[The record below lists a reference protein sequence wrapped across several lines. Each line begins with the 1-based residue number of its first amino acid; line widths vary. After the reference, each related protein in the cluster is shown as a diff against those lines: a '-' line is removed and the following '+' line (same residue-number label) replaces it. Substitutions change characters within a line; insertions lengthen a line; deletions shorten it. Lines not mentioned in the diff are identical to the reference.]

1 MSRGAL
7 KLLAILL
14 MAGNHIAQVFL
25 SPDTVSYHLLLTL
38 GYATAP
44 LMCAF
49 LSDGFIYTHHRKTYG
64 IRLLIFALV
73 SELPF
78 YLAFGRTGNMGW
90 TLLLS
95 YLCLVFWERKTEW
108 ACIPLIL
115 LTGWTD
121 WSFLAP
127 VFTLMVYGAKE
138 DKGQEALVFLYGTF
152 LFALICAANGEPM
165 LHASG
170 FFLAGILRVLCY
182 NGEKGNVP
190 GSLFY
195 LFYPVHLFVFGL
207 LAR

>member
-1 MSRGAL
+1 
-7 KLLAILL
+7 
-14 MAGNHIAQVFL
+14 
-25 SPDTVSYHLLLTL
+25 
-38 GYATAP
+38 
-44 LMCAF
+44 MCAF
-49 LSDGFIYTHHRKTYG
+49 LSDGFIYTHDRKAYG

-138 DKGQEALVFLYGTF
+138 DKGREALVFLYGTF

-170 FFLAGILRVLCY
+170 FFLAGILRILCY
-182 NGEKGNVP
+182 SGEKGNVP

-207 LAR
+207 LAH